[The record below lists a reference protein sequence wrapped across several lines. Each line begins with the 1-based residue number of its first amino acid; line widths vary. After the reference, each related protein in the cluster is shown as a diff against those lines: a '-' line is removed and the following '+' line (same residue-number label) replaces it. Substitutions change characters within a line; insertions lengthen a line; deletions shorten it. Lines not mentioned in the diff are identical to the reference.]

1 MKIPRFCFLIAA
13 SAGILLANES
23 PQEMLQIKKRVDPK
37 YPAILKQAGI
47 EGDVDLKLAV
57 NEQGKVDKA
66 EAVKASNADFIPA
79 AMEAVKQ
86 WEFTPATD
94 NGKPIKAEVLIP
106 FKFRLGPDSYKS
118 GSEALFKLKDDAL
131 RILRG
136 ELTEEL
142 KSLVDVESYAVIGG
156 NFEHLQSLLADRH
169 KSTLLVEGKATKI
182 EMSRLKT
189 DDKKNTAYLILKTK
203 PGPKRAN
210 RFHTIVFMQNSPG
223 EWKLVSWH
231 ASQ

>member
-1 MKIPRFCFLIAA
+1 MKILWLCFLVTA
-13 SAGILLANES
+13 STAVLLANES

-47 EGDVDLKLAV
+47 EGDVELKLAV

-66 EAVKASNADFIPA
+66 EAVKTSNADFIPA
-79 AMEAVKQ
+79 AMAAAKQ

-118 GSEALFKLKDDAL
+118 GYETIFKLQEDAM

-136 ELTEEL
+136 EFTEEL
-142 KSLVDVESYAVIGG
+142 RSLIELEAYAVIGS
-156 NFEHLQSLLADRH
+156 NFEHLQSLLTDRRR
-169 KSTLLVEGKATKI
+169 STQLVEGKATKI
-182 EMSRLKT
+182 EMSRLRT
-189 DDKKNTAYLILKTK
+189 DDSQNAAYLILKTK
-203 PGPKRAN
+203 PGPKKAT
-210 RFHTIVFMQNSPG
+210 RFHTIVFMHNPAG
-223 EWKLVSWH
+223 EWKLASWH